1 MFYSFSRTG
10 NSHALETPAVE
21 LKVFPKDKHPYYEGD
36 RALAASPNRGRQFG
50 TRASCSQSPANH
62 PSVPCPG
69 AGPGATGRKCH
80 QSPLSQFSASVLELS
95 DSATETAA
103 SFVPCT
109 VPGRAAA
116 LPTSRRFFVAHREGA
131 DPEWDR
137 LARCAGGEGGL
148 GGKQRTRNP
157 RP

>member
-1 MFYSFSRTG
+1 MFYSFSRTE

-50 TRASCSQSPANH
+50 TRASCSQSPANN

-69 AGPGATGRKCH
+69 AGPGRHRQEVRH
-80 QSPLSQFSASVLELS
+80 QSLLSQFSDCGLELS

-103 SFVPCT
+103 SFVHCT
-109 VPGRAAA
+109 VPGRAVA
-116 LPTSRRFFVAHREGA
+116 LPTSHRFFLAHKEKGRPRNGITSTGVWVEVAA
-131 DPEWDR
+131 
-137 LARCAGGEGGL
+137 LAESSSH
-148 GGKQRTRNP
+148 
-157 RP
+157 